1 MRHRNRKQ
9 LATKAVSP
17 LLGIATA
24 LAIGGPTGAAI
35 GVAAWLTSRR
45 LMRADPAR
53 DERAATARLTPG
65 WPWTLD
71 LIAAGM
77 RAGAPFPQ
85 AAFAVANAEKGPMGE
100 RLTRFAQAMHLGAT
114 AAEAVS
120 ELGRLPGADRLA
132 RQLDRSA
139 GSGAAIAG
147 GLEQLATSLRSEHRT
162 QTEERAGRAAVALIG
177 PLCLCFLPAF
187 VIAGIGP
194 VVFGIVAD
202 TVAAGP

>member
-1 MRHRNRKQ
+1 MRRTDRRT
-9 LATKAVSP
+9 LATEALGP
-17 LLGIATA
+17 LIGIAIA
-24 LAIGGPTGAAI
+24 LAVGGPTGAAI
-35 GVAAWLTSRR
+35 GAAAWWIGRR
-45 LMRADPAR
+45 LLRTDPDRA
-53 DERAATARLTPG
+53 ERLAASRLAPQ
-65 WPWTLD
+65 WLWALD

-85 AAFAVANAEKGPMGE
+85 AASAVASAEQGAVGE
-100 RLTRFAQAMHLGAT
+100 RLARFARAVHLGAT
-114 AAEAVS
+114 AAEAAP

-132 RQLDRSA
+132 RQLDRSSS
-139 GSGAAIAG
+139 SGAAIAG
-147 GLEQLATSLRSEHRT
+147 GLEQLAASLRAEHRT

-202 TVAAGP
+202 TATAGL